1 VSGPSLAA
9 EEVSVEL
16 GGRRILERVSVAA
29 RPGEPLA
36 LTGPSG
42 SGKTTLLLVLAGLLM
57 PDAGRVTYGGAA
69 LSADGAPLRER
80 RGLVLQAYGL
90 AEALTAEEN
99 VTLPL
104 QARGA
109 ARSEV
114 LERAELALAEV
125 GLAGLAGHLV
135 GELSGGQQQR
145 VALARALAVDPE
157 VMLADEP
164 TSELDADSRELVLER
179 LLRLAAAGKVVVL
192 ASHDPEVT
200 ARCAT
205 VLRLRDGRVE
215 ALEEGE
221 RVSAPPAPTQPGR
234 RQPRP
239 GDAVPARV
247 TPPPPTGAP
256 TEPALAEREP
266 LDAFGA
272 AAGPAPEEPVA
283 APPEPLPPAPPS
295 PEPLPPA
302 PPSPE
307 PAPPAPPSPEPSPPA
322 PPSREIGRAEPEP
335 EEDDPHALW
344 RPPA

>member
-1 VSGPSLAA
+1 VSVPSLVA
-9 EEVSVEL
+9 EGVSVEL
-16 GGRRILERVSVAA
+16 GGRRILEHVSVAA
-29 RPGEPLA
+29 RAGEPLA

-57 PDAGRVTYGGAA
+57 PDAGRVTYGAVA
-69 LSADGAPLRER
+69 LEPDGAPLRER

-104 QARGA
+104 QARGIP
-109 ARSEV
+109 RTEV
-114 LERAELALAEV
+114 LERAAGALAAV
-125 GLAGLAGHLV
+125 GLSGLAGHLV

-157 VMLADEP
+157 VLLADEP

-179 LLRLAAAGKVVVL
+179 FRQLAAAGKVVVL

-215 ALEEGE
+215 ALEAGE
-221 RVSAPPAPTQPGR
+221 RPLSPAASASLGAGAPASGGVVPTRFTPPAP
-234 RQPRP
+234 
-239 GDAVPARV
+239 VEV
-247 TPPPPTGAP
+247 P
-256 TEPALAEREP
+256 TEPAPTAAASPEPAPTAPAPREP
-266 LDAFGA
+266 APTA
-272 AAGPAPEEPVA
+272 PAPTAPAPTEA
-283 APPEPLPPAPPS
+283 APPEPRAP
-295 PEPLPPA
+295 EA
-302 PPSPE
+302 
-307 PAPPAPPSPEPSPPA
+307 
-322 PPSREIGRAEPEP
+322 GRAAGEP

-344 RPPA
+344 RPPD

>member
-1 VSGPSLAA
+1 MSVPSLVA
-9 EEVSVEL
+9 EGVSVEL
-16 GGRRILERVSVAA
+16 GGRRILEHVSVAA
-29 RPGEPLA
+29 RAGEPLA

-57 PDAGRVTYGGAA
+57 PDAGRVTYGAVA
-69 LSADGAPLRER
+69 LEPDGAPLRER

-104 QARGA
+104 QARGIP
-109 ARSEV
+109 RTEV
-114 LERAELALAEV
+114 LERAAGALAAV
-125 GLAGLAGHLV
+125 GLSGLAGHLV

-157 VMLADEP
+157 VLLADEP

-179 LLRLAAAGKVVVL
+179 FRQLAAAGKVVVL

-215 ALEEGE
+215 ALEAGE
-221 RVSAPPAPTQPGR
+221 RPLSPAASASLGAGAPASGGVVPTRFTPPAP
-234 RQPRP
+234 
-239 GDAVPARV
+239 VEV
-247 TPPPPTGAP
+247 P
-256 TEPALAEREP
+256 TEPAPTAAASPEPAPTAPAPREP
-266 LDAFGA
+266 APTA
-272 AAGPAPEEPVA
+272 PAPTAPAPTEA
-283 APPEPLPPAPPS
+283 APPEPRAP
-295 PEPLPPA
+295 EA
-302 PPSPE
+302 
-307 PAPPAPPSPEPSPPA
+307 
-322 PPSREIGRAEPEP
+322 GRAAGEP

-344 RPPA
+344 RPPD

>member
-1 VSGPSLAA
+1 VSVPSLVA
-9 EEVSVEL
+9 EGVSVEL
-16 GGRRILERVSVAA
+16 GGRRILEHVSVAA
-29 RPGEPLA
+29 RAGEPLA

-57 PDAGRVTYGGAA
+57 PDAGRVTYGAVA
-69 LSADGAPLRER
+69 LEPDGAPLRER

-104 QARGA
+104 QARGFP
-109 ARSEV
+109 RTEV
-114 LERAELALAEV
+114 LERAAGALAAV
-125 GLAGLAGHLV
+125 GLSGLAGHLV

-157 VMLADEP
+157 VLLADEP

-179 LLRLAAAGKVVVL
+179 FRQLAAAGKVVVL

-215 ALEEGE
+215 ALEAGE
-221 RVSAPPAPTQPGR
+221 RPLSPAASASLGAGAPASGGVVPTRFTPPAP
-234 RQPRP
+234 
-239 GDAVPARV
+239 VEV
-247 TPPPPTGAP
+247 P
-256 TEPALAEREP
+256 TEPAPTA
-266 LDAFGA
+266 
-272 AAGPAPEEPVA
+272 PA
-283 APPEPLPPAPPS
+283 S
-295 PEPLPPA
+295 PEPEPA
-302 PPSPE
+302 PTAPASPEPEPAPTARASPE
-307 PAPPAPPSPEPSPPA
+307 PAPPAPAPTAPAPTEAAPPEPRA
-322 PPSREIGRAEPEP
+322 PEAGRAAGEP

-344 RPPA
+344 RPPD